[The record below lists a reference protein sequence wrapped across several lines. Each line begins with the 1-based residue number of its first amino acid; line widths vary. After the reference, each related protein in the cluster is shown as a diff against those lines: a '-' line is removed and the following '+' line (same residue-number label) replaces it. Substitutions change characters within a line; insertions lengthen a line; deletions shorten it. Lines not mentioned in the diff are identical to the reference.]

1 MYFFEFQW
9 TLVRAGPRGMA
20 MKRPAAARQADARP
34 KPKVEKP
41 SGSSIHDAA
50 AQPAQGEDVVQSGR
64 KVKRQAEAKAVAKPR
79 LEPPPASSQG
89 SEPQGH
95 KMKRPAACSQADAP
109 RPVQG
114 QAGPNVE
121 KPSSSSATN
130 RAAAAQPATGENVQ
144 QSRRKLKCQADTKA
158 VAKPRLE
165 PPPAS
170 SQEKG
175 PKERKKNLC
184 HGSGGLPCVFSV
196 QTSGAAARYS
206 DSSCQCPWCNDILL
220 QTALATKKGRGQLS
234 RSLKFFWANN
244 KEIFTQARQRLPD
257 AIRAHLLLHAFGFS
271 TGLSFRGSHAESHQ
285 HPTGPWPGGGL
296 AAQAPEAKPMRS

>member
-9 TLVRAGPRGMA
+9 NLVRAGPRGMA

-41 SGSSIHDAA
+41 SGSSSSGIMNRTAA
-50 AQPAQGEDVVQSGR
+50 AQPAQGEDVIQSGR

-95 KMKRPAACSQADAP
+95 KMKRPAACSQAAP

-114 QAGPNVE
+114 QAKPKVE
-121 KPSSSSATN
+121 KPSGGSSSHIMN
-130 RAAAAQPATGENVQ
+130 RPAAAQPAPGEDVVR
-144 QSRRKLKCQADTKA
+144 SGRKVKRQAEAKA

-170 SQEKG
+170 SQGVG
-175 PKERKKNLC
+175 PQIRKDHLC
-184 HGSGGLPCVFSV
+184 HGSGDLPCVFSV
-196 QTSGAAARYS
+196 QTNGPAARYQG
-206 DSSCQCPWCNDILL
+206 SSCQCPWCNDMVL
-220 QTALATKKGRGQLS
+220 QAALATKKGRGQLS
-234 RSLKFFWANN
+234 RSLKF
-244 KEIFTQARQRLPD
+244 
-257 AIRAHLLLHAFGFS
+257 LLGQQQGDLHPS
-271 TGLSFRGSHAESHQ
+271 TPA
-285 HPTGPWPGGGL
+285 L
-296 AAQAPEAKPMRS
+296 AGCYQSIPASSRCQSSV